1 MHPSLPGLCSGCQV
15 LSLCWSPLGLEL
27 PILAM
32 HRDLCPYSA
41 ASAVTK
47 KVGLQNWPKS
57 KVGIILITQLSHL
70 SFGLC
75 ISLISGHPMG
85 GKTQVSSSEN
95 RMGGDM
101 GHSSEFDSMA
111 IKFLYLDPDLS
122 MKIFPP

>member
-1 MHPSLPGLCSGCQV
+1 MVCLRRSKLDVETHIWRDFGEMCSGQ
-15 LSLCWSPLGLEL
+15 P
-27 PILAM
+27 
-32 HRDLCPYSA
+32 R
-41 ASAVTK
+41 
-47 KVGLQNWPKS
+47 KS
-57 KVGIILITQLSHL
+57 DIGKREV
-70 SFGLC
+70 
-75 ISLISGHPMG
+75 PMG